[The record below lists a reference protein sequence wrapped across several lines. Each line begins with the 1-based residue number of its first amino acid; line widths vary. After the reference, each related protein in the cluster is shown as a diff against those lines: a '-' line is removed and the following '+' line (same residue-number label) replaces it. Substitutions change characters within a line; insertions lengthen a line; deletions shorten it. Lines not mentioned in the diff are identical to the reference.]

1 MVSRRE
7 IWTLVCKNHSYQEA
21 LSNFADKTAIVSYDL
36 CSVDN
41 CPYIMF
47 KRLFSGHGL

>member
-7 IWTLVCKNHSYQEA
+7 IRTLVCKNHNYQEA

-41 CPYIMF
+41 CHYIMF